1 MKRAAPALS
10 IDLRLCHPVSRI
22 ILSPLVSVPF
32 LRKRS
37 AAMPES
43 IAIELP
49 SEVPV
54 MVLPGTQ
61 LFPNALLPLYI
72 FEPRYRAMLAAAL
85 TGPRMFCVANVK
97 PGVSEAKRDEDFQP
111 VAGVGLVRA
120 CVGKEDGTSNLIL
133 QGLARV
139 RLTGYAQIRPFPIAR
154 IEEVRSIGSTS
165 VESEALAAKVGE
177 LCQQFKDNGAELPNQ
192 LDTFLSHLTDP
203 GLLAD
208 LVAHTFVAD
217 PSARQRLLEEADVAA
232 RLRLLIR
239 CLTSAE
245 DEDEI
250 EF

>member
-1 MKRAAPALS
+1 
-10 IDLRLCHPVSRI
+10 
-22 ILSPLVSVPF
+22 
-32 LRKRS
+32 
-37 AAMPES
+37 MPES

-49 SEVPV
+49 AEVPV

-72 FEPRYRAMLAAAL
+72 FEPRYRAMLAHAL
-85 TGPRMFCVANVK
+85 AGSRMFCVSTVR
-97 PGVSEAKRDEDFQP
+97 PGVTEAKGDGDLHP
-111 VAGVGLVRA
+111 ISGVGLVRA
-120 CVGKEDGTSNLIL
+120 CVGKDDGTSNLIL

-139 RLTGYAQIRPFPIAR
+139 RLTGYVQVRPFRIAR
-154 IEEVRSIGSTS
+154 VEELRSFGSTS
-165 VESEALAAKVGE
+165 VEAEALGAKVME
-177 LCQQFKDNGAELPNQ
+177 LCQQFKEGGAQLPGQ

-217 PSARQRLLEEADVAA
+217 PVARQRLLEEADVAA

-239 CLTSAE
+239 CLTSDTE
-245 DEDEI
+245 EDEI